1 MCIEKVKEGM
11 ELLKEAIGG
20 IEHCSDLLQSTVIS
34 LKNVE
39 AALKSVVDNMIAMGS
54 KVDRLG
60 KPLTIVG
67 DDGLSL
73 PVGNTNRR

>member
-1 MCIEKVKEGM
+1 MVLDGLPGLYDSTSACGLPLYLCSYKLVGSTTVKEGM

-39 AALKSVVDNMIAMGS
+39 AALKLVVDNMIAM
-54 KVDRLG
+54 
-60 KPLTIVG
+60 
-67 DDGLSL
+67 
-73 PVGNTNRR
+73 

>member
-1 MCIEKVKEGM
+1 
-11 ELLKEAIGG
+11 
-20 IEHCSDLLQSTVIS
+20 LQSTIIS

-67 DDGLSL
+67 DDELSL